1 VEVDV
6 LQRPESVELIQISR
20 PGIGEADADRLAE
33 ALGDLPLALAQA
45 AGSWPKPACR

>member
-1 VEVDV
+1 M